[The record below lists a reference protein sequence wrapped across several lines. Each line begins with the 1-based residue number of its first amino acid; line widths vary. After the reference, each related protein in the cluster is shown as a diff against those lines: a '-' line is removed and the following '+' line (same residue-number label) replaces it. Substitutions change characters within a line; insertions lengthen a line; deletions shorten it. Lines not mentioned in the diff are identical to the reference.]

1 MMDCL
6 IINFNCRWLEHL
18 RYCISLETEKF
29 DNREE
34 NNCSVLLEEKSVG
47 EEIASYST
55 GKLPLVIYFIF
66 PNSLDFHLTHCPVF
80 VSTSHIACFSVFQ
93 LPRERSTVSFNFHR
107 SVGYYVM
114 QVYAPDVLVVAISW
128 TLFWMDKNAR
138 PKVELLN
145 IPQRHLENFYFHTS
159 DVLLSIC
166 IFKT

>member
-1 MMDCL
+1 MV
-6 IINFNCRWLEHL
+6 R
-18 RYCISLETEKF
+18 ISLETEKF

-34 NNCSVLLEEKSVG
+34 NNCSVLLKEKSVG

-55 GKLPLVIYFIF
+55 GKSSLVIYFIF
-66 PNSLDFHLTHCPVF
+66 PNSLDFHLTHRPVF
-80 VSTSHIACFSVFQ
+80 VSTSDIACFFLFFTYQGNDAQ
-93 LPRERSTVSFNFHR
+93 LTVSFNFHR

-128 TLFWMDKNAR
+128 ALFWMDKNVR
-138 PKVELLN
+138 PRVELLN

-159 DVLLSIC
+159 DELLSIG